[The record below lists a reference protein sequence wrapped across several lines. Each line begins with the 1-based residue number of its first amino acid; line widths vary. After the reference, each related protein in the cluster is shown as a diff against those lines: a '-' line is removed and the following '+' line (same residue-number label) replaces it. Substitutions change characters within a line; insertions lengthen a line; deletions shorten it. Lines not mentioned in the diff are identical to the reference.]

1 MAIGQTDPVGYD
13 LGTGMEPNRKVRKQG
28 LEHFIKF
35 VRELPCPSPQA
46 MFAALQDHGYRGQD
60 HARRALCLMAY
71 RHVRR
76 IKRIYV
82 DGIDRAD
89 LPRKSNFLCVG
100 PTGSGK
106 TFLVETLFGKIL
118 KLPTA
123 LVDITTYSE
132 TGYVGQD
139 PSTILT
145 RLLHTADENPML
157 ASIGIVCLDEFDKIA
172 SGQNNAIFAGAGT
185 TKDVTGMGVQ
195 RELLKMLEASEVV
208 VPLDL
213 THSSYADHVVMS
225 TADIAF
231 IAAGAFSGFQQ
242 IAHRRAMRDQIGFGR
257 MQADGGVDPDAIAV
271 DFSAD
276 QVENVANFQAYG
288 FLPELVARFTRVV
301 PFRALD
307 AGTLKEI
314 LRTDVIQRMTREF
327 ELEGFELAIDEAV
340 LDHVVGNAL
349 ERETGARGLSSTLT
363 RHIEDV
369 AFGVFGVE
377 GGTDPGETGKP
388 VKATGDIRVV
398 MRDDQ
403 IAVDIG

>member
-1 MAIGQTDPVGYD
+1 
-13 LGTGMEPNRKVRKQG
+13 MEPNRKVRKQG

-76 IKRIYV
+76 VKRIYV
-82 DGIDRAD
+82 DGVDRAE

-257 MQADGGVDPDAIAV
+257 DQAAGGLDPEKIAV
-271 DFSAD
+271 DFSAE
-276 QVENVANFQAYG
+276 QVENVANFQANG
-288 FLPELVARFTRVV
+288 FLPELIARFTRVV
-301 PFRALD
+301 PFKARD
-307 AGTLKEI
+307 TGTLKDI
-314 LRTDVIQRMTREF
+314 LRSDVVQRMTREF
-327 ELEGFELAIDEAV
+327 KLEGFELEIDEDV
-340 LDHVVGNAL
+340 LDHVVSDAL
-349 ERETGARGLSSTLT
+349 RRETGARGLSATLT
-363 RHIEDV
+363 RNLEEV
-369 AFGVFGVE
+369 AFGAFGLDRA
-377 GGTDPGETGKP
+377 GG
-388 VKATGDIRVV
+388 VRVV
-398 MRDDQ
+398 LRDDE
-403 IAVDIG
+403 ITVEID

>member
-1 MAIGQTDPVGYD
+1 
-13 LGTGMEPNRKVRKQG
+13 MEPNRKVRKQG

-46 MFAALQDHGYRGQD
+46 MFQALHELGYRGQE

-76 IKRIYV
+76 VKRIYV
-82 DGIDRAD
+82 DGVDRAE
-89 LPRKSNFLCVG
+89 LPRKSNFLFVG
-100 PTGSGK
+100 PTGCRK
-106 TFLVETLFGKIL
+106 TFLVESLFGKIL

-208 VPLDL
+208 VPLEL
-213 THSSYADHVVMS
+213 THSTYGDHIVMS

-242 IAHRRAMRDQIGFGR
+242 VARRRGAVDRIGFGR
-257 MQADGGVDPDAIAV
+257 GPASGGGASDAIAV
-271 DFSAD
+271 SLTTEE
-276 QVENVANFQAYG
+276 VENIANFQAYG
-288 FLPELVARFTRVV
+288 FLPELMARFTRMV

-307 AGTLKEI
+307 NSTLKDF
-314 LRTDVIQRMTREF
+314 LR
-327 ELEGFELAIDEAV
+327 GNAID
-340 LDHVVGNAL
+340 
-349 ERETGARGLSSTLT
+349 
-363 RHIEDV
+363 
-369 AFGVFGVE
+369 
-377 GGTDPGETGKP
+377 
-388 VKATGDIRVV
+388 
-398 MRDDQ
+398 
-403 IAVDIG
+403 

>member
-1 MAIGQTDPVGYD
+1 
-13 LGTGMEPNRKVRKQG
+13 MEPHRKVRKQG

-46 MFAALQDHGYRGQD
+46 MFVALHELGYRGQD

-71 RHVRR
+71 RHVKR

-82 DGIDRAD
+82 DGVDRAE
-89 LPRKSNFLCVG
+89 LPKKANFLCVG

-106 TFLVETLFGKIL
+106 TFLVETLFGKVL

-172 SGQNNAIFAGAGT
+172 SGQNNAMFAGAGT

-195 RELLKMLEASEVV
+195 RELLKMLESHDVV

-213 THSSYADHVVMS
+213 THSSYADNVVMS

-242 IAHRRAMRDQIGFGR
+242 IAHRRAMREAIGFGR
-257 MQADGGVDPDAIAV
+257 EQASGGDPEAIAV
-271 DFSAD
+271 DFTAD

-301 PFRALD
+301 PFKALD
-307 AGTLKEI
+307 APTLKDI
-314 LRTDVIQRMTREF
+314 LTADVVTRTSREF
-327 ELEGFELAIDEAV
+327 KLEGFELNIHEEV
-340 LDHVVGNAL
+340 LDHIVQDAIA
-349 ERETGARGLSSTLT
+349 RETGARGLASTLT
-363 RHIEDV
+363 RELEEV
-369 AFGVFGVE
+369 AFGAFGVE
-377 GGTDPGETGKP
+377 GGG
-388 VKATGDIRVV
+388 VV
-398 MRDDQ
+398 DVVLRDHE
-403 IAVDIG
+403 IAVDVR

>member
-1 MAIGQTDPVGYD
+1 
-13 LGTGMEPNRKVRKQG
+13 MEPNRKVRKQG

-46 MFAALQDHGYRGQD
+46 MFAALQDHGYRGQE

-76 IKRIYV
+76 VKRIYV
-82 DGIDRAD
+82 EGVDRAD

-106 TFLVETLFGKIL
+106 TYLVETLFGKIL

-257 MQADGGVDPDAIAV
+257 DQASSAGFDPEAIAV
-271 DFSAD
+271 DFSAE

-301 PFRALD
+301 PFKALD
-307 AGTLKEI
+307 AGTLKDI
-314 LRTDVIQRMTREF
+314 LRSDVVQRMTREF
-327 ELEGFELAIDEAV
+327 KLEGFELSIDEKV
-340 LDHVVGNAL
+340 LDHVVTDAL
-349 ERETGARGLSSTLT
+349 RRETGARGLASTLT
-363 RHIEDV
+363 RNLEDV
-369 AFGVFGVE
+369 AFGAFGVE
-377 GGTDPGETGKP
+377 RSGE
-388 VKATGDIRVV
+388 VRVV
-398 MRDDQ
+398 LRGDE
-403 IAVDIG
+403 IVVEIN

>member
-1 MAIGQTDPVGYD
+1 MSEAQRRP
-13 LGTGMEPNRKVRKQG
+13 RKQG
-28 LEHFIKF
+28 AEHFLKL
-35 VRELPCPSPQA
+35 VRDLPEPTPRELYGK
-46 MFAALQDHGYRGQD
+46 LEDLGYRGQD
-60 HARRALCLMAY
+60 VARRALCLMAY

-76 IKRIYV
+76 IKRIHLEGV
-82 DGIDRAD
+82 DRAE
-89 LPRKSNFLCVG
+89 LPRKTNVLLVG
-100 PTGSGK
+100 PTGCGK
-106 TFLVETLFGKIL
+106 TYLVELLFQ
-118 KLPTA
+118 KLLRLPIA

-145 RLLHTADENPML
+145 RRLHAADDNPML

-195 RELLKMLEASEVV
+195 RELLKMLESSEVV

-257 MQADGGVDPDAIAV
+257 DQAQGGMDPEKIAV
-271 DFSAD
+271 DFSAE

-288 FLPELVARFTRVV
+288 FLPELIARFTRVV
-301 PFRALD
+301 PFQALD
-307 AGTLKEI
+307 TGTLKDI
-314 LRTDVIQRMTREF
+314 LRSDVVLRMTREF
-327 ELEGFELAIDEAV
+327 KLEGFELVIEEAV
-340 LDHVVGNAL
+340 LDHIVADAL
-349 ERETGARGLSSTLT
+349 DRETGARGLSSTLT
-363 RHIEDV
+363 RNLEDV
-369 AFGVFGVE
+369 AFGAFGVE
-377 GGTDPGETGKP
+377 QGGTVQVRIKDDE
-388 VKATGDIRVV
+388 IRVDV
-398 MRDDQ
+398 
-403 IAVDIG
+403 G

>member
-1 MAIGQTDPVGYD
+1 
-13 LGTGMEPNRKVRKQG
+13 MEPNRKVRKQG

-46 MFAALQDHGYRGQD
+46 MFQALHEMGYRGQE

-71 RHVRR
+71 RHIKR

-82 DGIDRAD
+82 DGVDRTE
-89 LPRKSNFLCVG
+89 LPRKQNFLCVG

-106 TFLVETLFGKIL
+106 TFLVESLFGKIL

-213 THSSYADHVVMS
+213 SHSSYADHVVMS

-242 IAHRRAMRDQIGFGR
+242 IAHRRAMRDAIGFGR
-257 MQADGGVDPDAIAV
+257 EQATSSSDPDAIAV
-271 DFSAD
+271 DFTAD
-276 QVENVANFQAYG
+276 QVENVANFQSYG

-301 PFRALD
+301 PFKALD
-307 AGTLKEI
+307 SDTLKDI
-314 LRTDVIQRMTREF
+314 LRSDVIARMTKEF
-327 ELEGFELAIDEAV
+327 KLEGFELNIDEAV
-340 LDHVVGNAL
+340 LDHVVDDAIR
-349 ERETGARGLSSTLT
+349 RETGARGLASTLT
-363 RHIEDV
+363 RNLEDV
-369 AFGVFGVE
+369 AFTSFGAE
-377 GGTDPGETGKP
+377 SKGE
-388 VKATGDIRVV
+388 VRVQLK
-398 MRDDQ
+398 DDD
-403 IAVDIG
+403 IAVELS

>member
-1 MAIGQTDPVGYD
+1 
-13 LGTGMEPNRKVRKQG
+13 
-28 LEHFIKF
+28 
-35 VRELPCPSPQA
+35 
-46 MFAALQDHGYRGQD
+46 
-60 HARRALCLMAY
+60 
-71 RHVRR
+71 
-76 IKRIYV
+76 
-82 DGIDRAD
+82 
-89 LPRKSNFLCVG
+89 VG

-145 RLLHTADENPML
+145 RLLHAADENPML

-257 MQADGGVDPDAIAV
+257 EQPGSAFNGDAIAV
-271 DFSAD
+271 DFTAD
-276 QVENVANFQAYG
+276 QVENIANFQSYG

-307 AGTLKEI
+307 KQTLVDI
-314 LRTDVIQRMTREF
+314 LRTDVIGRMTKEF
-327 ELEGFELAIDEAV
+327 KLEGFELVIEESV
-340 LDHVVGNAL
+340 LDHIVGDAL
-349 ERETGARGLSSTLT
+349 RRETGARGLASTLT
-363 RHIEDV
+363 RHLEDA
-369 AFGVFGVE
+369 AFGAFGSAGE
-377 GGTDPGETGKP
+377 MTSGTVRVQVID
-388 VKATGDIRVV
+388 GDLSVSV
-398 MRDDQ
+398 Q
-403 IAVDIG
+403 

>member
-1 MAIGQTDPVGYD
+1 
-13 LGTGMEPNRKVRKQG
+13 MEPNRKVRKQG

-35 VRELPCPSPQA
+35 VRELPSPSPQA
-46 MFAALQDHGYRGQD
+46 MFQALSEYGYRGQD
-60 HARRALCLMAY
+60 HARRAISLMAY
-71 RHVRR
+71 RHIRR
-76 IKRIYV
+76 VKRIYV
-82 DGIDRAD
+82 EGIDRAE

-145 RLLHTADENPML
+145 RLLHAADENPML

-195 RELLKMLEASEVV
+195 RELLKMLESSEVV

-257 MQADGGVDPDAIAV
+257 DQAGAGGDPDAIAV
-271 DFSAD
+271 DFTAE
-276 QVENVANFQAYG
+276 QVENVANFQSYG

-301 PFRALD
+301 PFKSLD
-307 AGTLKEI
+307 APTLKDI
-314 LRTDVIQRMTREF
+314 LRADVIQRMTKEF
-327 ELEGFELAIDEAV
+327 KLEGYDLAIDEAV
-340 LDHVVGNAL
+340 LDHIVDDAL
-349 ERETGARGLSSTLT
+349 DRETGARGLSSTLT
-363 RHIEDV
+363 RALEDV
-369 AFGVFGVE
+369 AFGAFGIDRA
-377 GGTDPGETGKP
+377 G
-388 VKATGDIRVV
+388 VV
-398 MRDDQ
+398 HVRLRDDA
-403 IAVDIG
+403 IAVDID